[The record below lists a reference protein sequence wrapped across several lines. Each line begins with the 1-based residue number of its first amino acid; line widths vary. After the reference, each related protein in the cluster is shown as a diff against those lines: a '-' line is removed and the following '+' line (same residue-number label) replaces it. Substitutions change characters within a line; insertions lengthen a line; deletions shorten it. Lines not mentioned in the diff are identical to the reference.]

1 MKYINT
7 KSVLVLLSLS
17 LLMIQPVYTW
27 FTADDF
33 CFIYKVQH
41 DGLIKNMWFEYL
53 NWDGRSISLTYPV
66 CRFGAWTG
74 LPWVGPLIGTVLL
87 CIISGLMLRLAGII
101 GKSFQERIYN
111 LTLVTACLWLV
122 CFYFSSQ
129 TLYWTTGIGYN
140 MDIVM
145 LFTALLWLQKKPGGL
160 GYYLTG
166 TPIYFYAGTCSPNGV
181 VALLFLLI
189 IQWVYEAAIQK
200 RINNKYIFAL
210 LLIVIAFLMVVLS
223 PGNAKRMTG
232 WDWRNLTHIWTVYFN
247 IKTLLRN
254 LVVYNSPILWSFL
267 FMGVWGAMLWK
278 KNNSEINTAGLF
290 KSLVFHVY
298 AHRYVFAAILCF
310 LFFLPLPGMNSP
322 RTNIQFAMFAV
333 FYGLSNWSD
342 IRNSL
347 EDKVSGNQLQNLRF
361 MILGFFIITAGSQ
374 AFDARYVNG
383 QLKQREVKMKSLQG
397 QDVVL
402 SNNDM
407 VRTPTTRVFED
418 LATDSS
424 YWLNRCVADH
434 YGLKSIKL
442 IDTAEKTM
450 NYGRL
455 TK

>member
-1 MKYINT
+1 MF
-7 KSVLVLLSLS
+7 LLSLS

-33 CFIYKVQH
+33 CFIHRVQH
-41 DGLIKNMWFEYL
+41 DGLMKNMWNEYL

-74 LPWVGPLIGTVLL
+74 LHWVGPLVGTVLL
-87 CIISGLMLRLAGII
+87 AIISGLMLRLAGIW
-101 GKSFQERIYN
+101 GKSLKDNIFN
-111 LTLVTACLWLV
+111 LTLLTACLWLV

-140 MDIVM
+140 LDIVM
-145 LFTALLWLQKKPGGL
+145 LFTALLWLQKKPESTV
-160 GYYLTG
+160 YYLVG
-166 TPIYFYAGTCSPNGV
+166 IPIYFYAGTCSPNGV
-181 VALLFLLI
+181 LALLFLLF
-189 IQWVYEAAIQK
+189 IQWFYEALIHQ
-200 RINNKYIFAL
+200 NNQSKKYLFAL
-210 LLIVIAFLMVVLS
+210 LFIGVAFLMVVLS

-247 IKTLLRN
+247 IKTILGN
-254 LVVYNSPILWSFL
+254 LVAYNSPMLWPFL
-267 FMGVWGAMLWK
+267 LIGVWGALLWK
-278 KNNSEINTAGLF
+278 KANAEINTAGVF

-298 AHRYVFAAILCF
+298 AHRFVFAAILCF

-333 FYGLSNWSD
+333 FYGLSNWVN
-342 IRNSL
+342 IGKSL
-347 EDKVSGNQLQNLRF
+347 EGKVSGNQLQSLELI
-361 MILGFFIITAGSQ
+361 ILGVFIITAGSQ
-374 AFDARYVNG
+374 AFDARYVKG
-383 QLKQREVKMKSLQG
+383 QLKQREAKLNYLKG

-402 SNNDM
+402 TNNDM

-418 LATDSS
+418 LATDSG

-442 IDTAEKTM
+442 IDTAEKTV